1 MKQAFLALGL
11 AAALSGCG
19 ALTIK
24 SNPNTYNVRDK
35 TQPVKP
41 GPIALVNGYAAE
53 TPATILV
60 QGGTSWVIDKRQ
72 VTDTAVQVM
81 SRHLA
86 KNGVTATPQAAKTV
100 TLTIK
105 NVSTQLMGFA
115 GTRIT
120 LSLEAKYGDGT
131 TSLVTT
137 ENRSPADAGQV
148 LDGAVLFA
156 VTQTLNHDRFVEYVN
171 R

>member
-1 MKQAFLALGL
+1 MKHAFLALGL

-24 SNPNTYNVRDK
+24 SNPNTYSVRDK
-35 TQPVKP
+35 TAAVKP
-41 GPIALVNGYAAE
+41 TQIAIVNSFATE

-60 QGGTSWVIDKRQ
+60 QGGTSWVIDLRQ

-81 SRHLA
+81 SRHLV
-86 KNGVTATPQAAKTV
+86 KNGMTVTPQAPKTV

-105 NVSTQLMGFA
+105 NVSTQLLGFA

-131 TSLVTT
+131 VSLVTT

-156 VTQTLNHDRFVEYVN
+156 VTQTLNHDAFVAYVN